1 MDWLFLEKRSTA
13 FGNLH
18 DRLHLSQKGSSE
30 IVTQNQRVRHLIKVP
45 NKVCV
50 PSANQAWQQ
59 EIHWKN
65 NYPDHWR
72 FELHADRLK
81 EFLFFK
87 CPPTSR
93 HTLTSPR
100 NPWQVQI
107 KLQSRSRSTTCRG
120 QKRISS
126 DRSPTSL
133 SLGREISQ
141 GEMLWPCDRDQPH
154 LTHGNTWEQHWKNA
168 ATYQMNVP
176 KIVVDPLPLE
186 NAWSWLRSTTQPK
199 KTNSTWQKTAI
210 GPNDLF
216 FVDDLCP
223 VISVK
228 IYHSIS

>member
-1 MDWLFLEKRSTA
+1 M
-13 FGNLH
+13 
-18 DRLHLSQKGSSE
+18 
-30 IVTQNQRVRHLIKVP
+30 
-45 NKVCV
+45 
-50 PSANQAWQQ
+50 
-59 EIHWKN
+59 
-65 NYPDHWR
+65 
-72 FELHADRLK
+72 RLK

-100 NPWQVQI
+100 NPTCPKS
-107 KLQSRSRSTTCRG
+107 KLQSRRRSTTCRG

-133 SLGREISQ
+133 SLGREIKRRDAVTV
-141 GEMLWPCDRDQPH
+141 WPEKTH
-154 LTHGNTWEQHWKNA
+154 LTHGNTWEQHWTNA
-168 ATYQMNVP
+168 ATYQMNV
-176 KIVVDPLPLE
+176 E

-223 VISVK
+223 VISVT
-228 IYHSIS
+228 IYHFIVYPNYSWWNLFVLFQALFFCWQATCIFCGRFDPIHKDSIWVCANGISM

>member
-1 MDWLFLEKRSTA
+1 M
-13 FGNLH
+13 
-18 DRLHLSQKGSSE
+18 
-30 IVTQNQRVRHLIKVP
+30 
-45 NKVCV
+45 
-50 PSANQAWQQ
+50 
-59 EIHWKN
+59 
-65 NYPDHWR
+65 
-72 FELHADRLK
+72 RLK
-81 EFLFFK
+81 EFLLFK

-100 NPWQVQI
+100 NPTCPKS
-107 KLQSRSRSTTCRG
+107 KLQSRRRSTTCRG

-133 SLGREISQ
+133 SLGREIKRRDAVTV
-141 GEMLWPCDRDQPH
+141 WPEKTH

-168 ATYQMNVP
+168 ATYQMNV
-176 KIVVDPLPLE
+176 E

-223 VISVK
+223 VISVT
-228 IYHSIS
+228 IYHSISKLFLVKPIRVVSSLIFLLASHVYFLWAVWSYPQRQYLGVCKWYIHVYPLNGKLINI

>member
-100 NPWQVQI
+100 NPWHVQI
-107 KLQSRSRSTTCRG
+107 KLQSRSRSTTCHG

-133 SLGREISQ
+133 SLGREQ
-141 GEMLWPCDRDQPH
+141 GDQKARCCDRVTEINH
-154 LTHGNTWEQHWKNA
+154 IWHMGTHGNNIEKMQRPSKWTCQKLSLIRCHWKTLGVGWGQQHN
-168 ATYQMNVP
+168 
-176 KIVVDPLPLE
+176 
-186 NAWSWLRSTTQPK
+186 RR
-199 KTNSTWQKTAI
+199 KTK
-210 GPNDLF
+210 
-216 FVDDLCP
+216 
-223 VISVK
+223 
-228 IYHSIS
+228 

>member
-100 NPWQVQI
+100 NPWHVQI

-133 SLGREISQ
+133 SLGREIRRDA
-141 GEMLWPCDRDQPH
+141 PCDLKKH
-154 LTHGNTWEQHWKNA
+154 IWHMGTHGNNIEKMQRERGKR
-168 ATYQMNVP
+168 
-176 KIVVDPLPLE
+176 LE
-186 NAWSWLRSTTQPK
+186 LAEVNNTTEEHK
-199 KTNSTWQKTAI
+199 
-210 GPNDLF
+210 
-216 FVDDLCP
+216 
-223 VISVK
+223 
-228 IYHSIS
+228 